1 MDSNLGLMVLGS
13 AQDGG
18 YPHIGCKEQC
28 CQPAWIDLN
37 KKRLVAS
44 VAIIDKKS
52 NECWIIDASPDIK
65 HQINM
70 IIDFLEIDTVPK
82 IKGIFLTHAHTG
94 HYSGL
99 LELGKEALNSFNIP
113 LYVMPRM
120 YNFIQSNEPFRFLM
134 DSKNIFLKPIEEKEQ
149 INLSTEVSINSF
161 LVPHRNELSET
172 VGYKIRARKKT
183 IIYLPDIDSWD
194 DWDEN
199 ILDIIDDNDILL
211 IDGTFYDKNEL
222 NNREI
227 SKIPHPSIIESMEKF
242 SVLDRKAKNKI
253 FFTHFNHTN
262 TAIQE
267 THLSNMSLIEQGY
280 KIVNDG
286 DFFCI

>member
-1 MDSNLGLMVLGS
+1 MNNDLVLMILGS

-28 CQPAWIDLN
+28 CQPAWIDIS

-44 VAIIDKKS
+44 IAIIDKIS
-52 NECWIIDASPDIK
+52 QECWIIDISPDIK

-70 IIDFLEIDTVPK
+70 IMDFLQIKTIPK

-120 YNFIQSNEPFRFLM
+120 SHFIQSNEPFKFLI
-134 DSKNIFLKPIEEKEQ
+134 DSKNIFLKPIKEKEE
-149 INLSTEVSINSF
+149 INLVSQVSINSF

-172 VGYKIRARKKT
+172 VGYRIRSSKQAV
-183 IIYLPDIDSWD
+183 IYLPDIDSWD
-194 DWDEN
+194 DWSEDV
-199 ILDIIDDNDILL
+199 LDIIHDNDMLF

-222 NNREI
+222 KNRKI
-227 SKIPHPSIIESMEKF
+227 SKIPHPSILESMEKF
-242 SVLDRKAKNKI
+242 SILDIKERNKI

-262 TAIQE
+262 TVIQE
-267 THLSNMSLIEQGY
+267 KHLSNLSLIKKGY
-280 KIVNDG
+280 NIANDG
-286 DFFCI
+286 HFFYI